1 MLGRSTSPDAAAA
14 AKQGQTEQP
23 ARRFT
28 DTVVGAT
35 TLGTLRI
42 HGSITGKDCVR
53 IGGQVEGPIELEGLL
68 HIAEGARVTGTVTA
82 DGVVIDG
89 EVAGRVFARGRVEL
103 SATARVRAEVHAAT
117 VAIAEGCFFDGRI
130 HMGGDQADGGGGP
143 TTFREK
149 RRRRGARGA
158 APDTAAQPAQHSP
171 AAQPAAPPAPAA
183 TPAPAAD
190 APAAAPAPAPAPDAP
205 KGAPPRPTV

>member
-1 MLGRSTSPDAAAA
+1 MLGRSTSNEAPAAPKPAADA
-14 AKQGQTEQP
+14 P

-35 TLGTLRI
+35 TLGTLRVV
-42 HGSITGKDCVR
+42 GSITGKDCVR
-53 IGGQVEGPIELEGLL
+53 IGGRVEGPIELEGLL
-68 HIAEGARVTGTVTA
+68 HIAEGAHVTGTVSA

-89 EVAGRVFARGRVEL
+89 EVAGRLIVRGRVEL
-103 SATARVRAEVHAAT
+103 SATARVRAEIHAAT

-130 HMGGDQADGGGGP
+130 HMGGDQADGSGGP

-158 APDTAAQPAQHSP
+158 APEAAAQPATSAP
-171 AAQPAAPPAPAA
+171 APPAPATAPAAAA
-183 TPAPAAD
+183 TPVAD
-190 APAAAPAPAPAPDAP
+190 APAEAPAPAPAPDAP